1 MAHISICRP
10 PPCLQLP
17 EVEQVS
23 QRLLCATSRRL
34 YATPLHRYTP
44 LPPFGFVRLG
54 RKYYQLRYYEPVNS
68 VIRPYLSRLRSRGRP
83 TDSPDEWRWHSTSE
97 SNIPPAHYPISEAR
111 AASKRSMHQT
121 HTK

>member
-23 QRLLCATSRRL
+23 QRFLCATSRRP

-44 LPPFGFVRLG
+44 LPPSGFVRLG
-54 RKYYQLRYYEPVNS
+54 RKYYHRHWYCELVNS
-68 VIRPYLSRLRSRGRP
+68 AIRPSLSRLHSLGCP
-83 TDSPDEWRWHSTSE
+83 IDSPAEWRWYSTLV
-97 SNIPPAHYPISEAR
+97 SNNGPAHHSISEPK
-111 AASKRSMHQT
+111 AAP
-121 HTK
+121 